1 MNGKKR
7 MLVSVLVASMFAVV
21 AHAQTGIAGQWQG
34 ETRGGTP
41 VALDLTVK
49 DTILSGTLTRDGE
62 PLTLA
67 DGKVSKNTFTF
78 KATLNGQAEGFS
90 GEVTGDEMK
99 VWMDKQG
106 PEAAATLKRVKK

>member
-1 MNGKKR
+1 MKCMKR
-7 MLVSVLVASMFAVV
+7 MFVSGLVAFMIAVV
-21 AHAQTGIAGQWQG
+21 AHAQAGIAGQWQG

-41 VALDLTVK
+41 VVLDLTVK
-49 DTILSGTLTRDGE
+49 DTTLTGTLTRDGE

-78 KATLNGQAEGFS
+78 KATLSGQTEGFS
-90 GEVTGDEMK
+90 GEVTGDDMK
-99 VWMDKQG
+99 VWLDKQG

>member
-1 MNGKKR
+1 MNGMKR

-34 ETRGGTP
+34 ETRSGTP